1 MGREIERKFLVNPVL
16 WEAPAGEGLT
26 IRQGYLAVTEK
37 SAVRAR
43 VMGEQGYLNIKRATL
58 AISRDEYE
66 YVIPAPDAHEILD
79 RLCLGYLIEKTRYL
93 VPYQGHTW
101 EVDVFHGVNE
111 GLVVAE
117 IELEDP
123 KDEFAAPPWV
133 SDEVSHD
140 PRYLN
145 SSLSEL
151 PYTRW

>member
-16 WEAPAGEGLT
+16 WEPPNDKGLP

-66 YVIPAPDAHEILD
+66 YLIPAPDAHEMLD
-79 RLCLGYLIEKTRYL
+79 TLCLGHLIEKTRYL

-117 IELEDP
+117 IELADP

-151 PYTRW
+151 PYTMW

>member
-1 MGREIERKFLVNPVL
+1 MGTEIERKFLVNPVL
-16 WEAPAGEGLT
+16 WEPPQEEGLP

-37 SAVRAR
+37 SAVRVR

-66 YVIPAPDAHEILD
+66 YLIPAQDAHEMLD
-79 RLCLGYLIEKTRYL
+79 RLCLGYLIEKTRYRI
-93 VPYQGHTW
+93 PYKGRTW
-101 EVDVFHGVNE
+101 EVDVFDGINE

-123 KDEFAAPPWV
+123 KEEFAAPPWL

-151 PYTRW
+151 PYTMW

>member
-16 WEAPAGEGLT
+16 WEPPEGEGLT

-43 VMGEQGYLNIKRATL
+43 VMGDKGYLNVKRATL

-66 YVIPAPDAHEILD
+66 YLIPAPDAHEMLD
-79 RLCLGYLIEKTRYL
+79 RLCVGHLIEKTRYI
-93 VPYQGHTW
+93 VPHQGHTW

-123 KDEFAAPPWV
+123 KEEFAAPPWV

-151 PYTRW
+151 PYTMW